1 MDEAEDFVTELIQK
15 KLDEF
20 KISENALSKTNY
32 KRLENLSRDL
42 STNLQY
48 LLETQIKDL
57 SRKSD
62 SHFNTQDEII
72 NLVSIEIG
80 KDSKKKSDII
90 IKLDELQGCCDRL

>member
-20 KISENALSKTNY
+20 KLSENAHSKKNY
-32 KRLENLSRDL
+32 DRLENLSKDL
-42 STNLQY
+42 TANLQD
-48 LLETQIKDL
+48 LLESKIKDL
-57 SRKSD
+57 SSKSD

-90 IKLDELQGCCDRL
+90 MKLDELQG